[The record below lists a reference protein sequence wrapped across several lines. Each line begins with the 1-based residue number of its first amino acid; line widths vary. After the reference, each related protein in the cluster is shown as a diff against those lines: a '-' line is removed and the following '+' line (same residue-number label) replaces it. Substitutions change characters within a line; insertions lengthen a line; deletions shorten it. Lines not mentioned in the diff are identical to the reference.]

1 MLLSPARTLLALSSP
16 IAFTSAFCSS
26 DGGRNVVYVAPV
38 LGLVFVWRKAVNGSE
53 KECGMWPEE
62 SPGRGSGS
70 APVNLRWYSYI

>member
-1 MLLSPARTLLALSSP
+1 
-16 IAFTSAFCSS
+16 
-26 DGGRNVVYVAPV
+26 